1 MGTRDAGWIP
11 GFGKIPWSRKWQ
23 STGKS
28 HGQSSLAGYSPWGC
42 KESDMTE
49 HTHTYIHMLHI
60 MHSIDTYEQIQNVFI
75 KLLIVAF
82 PMKPKQNK
90 NVY

>member
-1 MGTRDAGWIP
+1 MLAS
-11 GFGKIPWSRKWQ
+11 FCEGKQ
-23 STGKS
+23 FCY
-28 HGQSSLAGYSPWGC
+28 SLTLL
-42 KESDMTE
+42 KLLEI
-49 HTHTYIHMLHI
+49 YIHMLHI

-82 PMKPKQNK
+82 PMKTKQNK